1 MSTTTKVMTNESSKV
16 ATKKVSKDTAED
28 VLKEI
33 STINFEVLRKDELD
47 TYGEKVATAIM
58 EKIHESSERIATAKR
73 KSKDAEKMEINFLG
87 FGTSKKA
94 EATSEA
100 LVATNEA
107 VHEMNELMRALI
119 VYTQLNG
126 KLSKAMNSA
135 MARMMAEGFK
145 NHGGDIVELNKNGE
159 EFAQIV
165 MQEAEDFANKQLQI
179 ELLQQKHS
187 DELRSVDQGSKQ
199 RAQEIE
205 NKIHI
210 LKQKT
215 EDHVVEIRSELSS
228 KIDSSMSRSDE
239 NDALHQRLIDDL
251 QKTTE
256 TINRESVEQDK
267 IHTNQILA
275 LNKELKKQKVIIEE
289 LQKHAEASA
298 LHRYLAIGSLIVSL
312 AAIACS
318 AWLYSTIQ

>member
-1 MSTTTKVMTNESSKV
+1 MSTTTKVATKKSSKV
-16 ATKKVSKDTAED
+16 ATKKTSKATAED
-28 VLKEI
+28 VLKEV
-33 STINFEVLRKDELD
+33 STLNFEALKKDELD
-47 TYGEKVATAIM
+47 SYGEKVATAIM

-73 KSKDAEKMEINFLG
+73 RAADAENMDTG
-87 FGTSKKA
+87 WFGKTSKKTN
-94 EATSEA
+94 ATA
-100 LVATNEA
+100 KAVVATNEA

-165 MQEAEDFANKQLQI
+165 MQEAEDFATRQLQI

-187 DELRSVDQGSKQ
+187 DELKSVDQGSKQ

-256 TINRESVEQDK
+256 TINRESIEQDK

-275 LNKELKKQKVIIEE
+275 LNKELKKQKLIIEE
-289 LQKHAEASA
+289 LQKHADSSA
-298 LHRYLAIGSLIVSL
+298 AHRYLTIGSFIVSL
-312 AAIACS
+312 AAISCS
-318 AWLYSTIQ
+318 AWLYLTIQ